1 MAMTA
6 RTVLLVEDDY
16 DVRETIA
23 EVLADEGYDV
33 VTAVDGQDAL
43 DKLRAGARP
52 FAILLDL
59 MMAGMNGFQFR
70 AEQRADPALA
80 AIPVIVL
87 TADRQVDDKAREL
100 GADAYV
106 RKPTQ
111 LENLLAV
118 LARFH

>member
-87 TADRQVDDKAREL
+87 TPDPQVDDKAREL